1 MLKLKKILIPVDDSD
16 HSLKA
21 VDYGTGFA
29 RLVNSEILLL
39 HCHRP
44 FPVALGEPYF
54 QMALNKIME
63 KSNKI
68 LEPYRRLLEDT
79 DVYFSDR
86 ILEGPPGQAIL
97 KVAEIEETDLIIMGS
112 RGRTDLGGL
121 VLGSVTHRVLHSS
134 ACPVLVVR

>member
-1 MLKLKKILIPVDDSD
+1 MLNIKKILLPVDESD
-16 HSLKA
+16 HSIKA
-21 VDYGTGFA
+21 VQYATGFA
-29 RLVNSEILLL
+29 QLVNAEILML

-68 LEPYRRLLEDT
+68 LEPYRGLLNDT
-79 DVYFSDR
+79 PVPFYDR
-86 ILEGPPGQAIL
+86 ILEGPPGQTIL
-97 KVAEIEETDLIIMGS
+97 KVAEIENPDLIIMGS